1 MGLDT
6 VELVIRVEKEFAI
19 DIPNAEAARLVT
31 VGDLHGYV
39 VEALRRQG
47 RIESSDG
54 VYEQLRDIICY
65 ELSVKPEDV
74 IPSARFVDDLGAA

>member
-19 DIPNAEAARLVT
+19 DIPNADAAGLAT

-39 VEALRRQG
+39 VQALRRQG
-47 RIESSDG
+47 RIDSSDS

-65 ELSVKPEDV
+65 QLGVKPEDV
-74 IPSARFVDDLGAA
+74 IPSARFVDDLGAD